1 MLENIL
7 IEYFNLS
14 REWYTLNKDDK
25 EIEWN
30 NAYNNLI
37 DLIYALENLGV
48 LESSSR
54 IVDKLDEIHERGV

>member
-14 REWYTLNKDDK
+14 REWYNLNESDK